1 MQINCI
7 RTLGKKLEEKSV
19 ELAKEALMNNLV
31 IDDKCVNIKEIR
43 EEDMPK
49 IRKPLFQQVQEE
61 FMAELIERARELH
74 IPYDK
79 DDWAWYDLQAIV
91 GEYEALL
98 EEAKQYGI
106 DWDISEYD
114 PIALQ
119 QEIEYYQRA
128 AFEEKSQFFS
138 YFYAT
143 REC

>member
-1 MQINCI
+1 MQIQFM
-7 RTLGKKLEEKSV
+7 RTLGRKLEEKSV
-19 ELAKEALMNNLV
+19 ELAREVLMNNLV
-31 IDDKCVNIKEIR
+31 IDGKCVNMSVC

-61 FMAELIERARELH
+61 FMAELIERACELH
-74 IPYDK
+74 IPYNK
-79 DDWAWYDLQAIV
+79 DDWSWYDLRDV
-91 GEYEALL
+91 VSEYEALL
-98 EEAKQYGI
+98 EEAKQYHI

-119 QEIEYYQRA
+119 QEIEYCQRQ